1 MNKITRKQYV
11 HENVVHDFMKDE
23 DGNVINTIQNY
34 ADLVAMGLD
43 FVPVVGTVAGSAI
56 DAGSALV
63 DVAQG
68 EYGDA
73 AIRGIQAIPGAGSA
87 ALATKLGAKGIGKM
101 TGKAL
106 TSTPSKVATSAA
118 GFVPGVVG
126 SGEDS
131 GEEGAD
137 DESTAASKTAAQAA
151 SDSQELVR
159 NFAASQLLGN
169 KRIIKHGT
177 LQTFESVSS
186 DITRCVILENIRT
199 QAARRTIG
207 RMGGGNRRPDG
218 PDGPRRDGDTPDTP
232 DTPDTKDK
240 KSGLLARTLAPGL
253 GPAALL
259 GTVFGLPMAVGKL
272 YGSDTSAPA
281 GQGPGAKSADGDMP
295 AQGGVASV
303 LDRLSAVYGFIPGFN
318 PAGAALGALGRRV
331 GT

>member
-11 HENVVHDFMKDE
+11 HENVVHNFMKDE

-34 ADLVAMGLD
+34 GDLVAMGLD
-43 FVPVVGTVAGSAI
+43 FVPVVGTVASAVI

-73 AIRGIQAIPGAGSA
+73 AIRGIQTIPGVGSA

-106 TSTPSKVATSAA
+106 ASTPSKIATNAA
-118 GFVPGVVG
+118 GFVPGLVG
-126 SGEDS
+126 G
-131 GEEGAD
+131 GEEGAN
-137 DESTAASKTAAQAA
+137 DESTEASKNAAQAA

-186 DITRCVILENIRT
+186 DITRCVILENIQS
-199 QAARRTIG
+199 QAVRRGLG
-207 RMGGGNRRPDG
+207 RMRGGNRRPDA
-218 PDGPRRDGDTPDTP
+218 PDGPRRDGDTP

-259 GTVFGLPMAVGKL
+259 GTAFGLPMAVGKL

-281 GQGPGAKSADGDMP
+281 GQGPGSQGDGDMP

-318 PAGAALGALGRRV
+318 PAGAAIGALGRRV
-331 GT
+331 GA

>member
-1 MNKITRKQYV
+1 
-11 HENVVHDFMKDE
+11 MKDE

-73 AIRGIQAIPGAGSA
+73 ALRGIQAIPGVGSA
-87 ALATKLGAKGIGKM
+87 ALATRLGAKGIGKM

-106 TSTPSKVATSAA
+106 TSTPSKVVTSAA
-118 GFVPGVVG
+118 GFVPGLVG
-126 SGEDS
+126 G

-137 DESTAASKTAAQAA
+137 DESTEASKNAAQAA

-159 NFAASQLLGN
+159 NFAASQIFGN
-169 KRIIKHGT
+169 KRIIRHGT
-177 LQTFESVSS
+177 VQTFESVSS
-186 DITRCVILENIRT
+186 DITRCVILENIQS
-199 QAARRTIG
+199 QAARRSLG
-207 RMGGGNRRPDG
+207 RMRGGNRRPDAPDG
-218 PDGPRRDGDTPDTP
+218 PDGPRRDGDGPDG
-232 DTPDTKDK
+232 PDTKDK
-240 KSGLLARTLAPGL
+240 QRGLLARTLAPGL

-281 GQGPGAKSADGDMP
+281 GQGPGSKGDGDMP

-318 PAGAALGALGRRV
+318 PAGAAIGALGRRV
-331 GT
+331 GA

>member
-1 MNKITRKQYV
+1 MNRKQYV

-106 TSTPSKVATSAA
+106 TSTPSKVVTSAA

-159 NFAASQLLGN
+159 NFAANQMFGN
-169 KRIIKHGT
+169 KRVIRHGT
-177 LQTFESVSS
+177 IQTFESVSS
-186 DITRCVILENIRT
+186 DITRCLLERT
-199 QAARRTIG
+199 GRERIVSGGLEAAAG
-207 RMGGGNRRPDG
+207 SGRRPRRGGDA
-218 PDGPRRDGDTPDTP
+218 PDAPDAP
-232 DTPDTKDK
+232 DVPEKQP
-240 KSGLLARTLAPGL
+240 GLLARTLSPGL

-259 GTVFGLPMAVGKL
+259 GTVFGIPLAVGKL

-281 GQGPGAKSADGDMP
+281 GQGPGGKSADGDMP

-318 PAGAALGALGRRV
+318 PAGAAIGALGRRV
-331 GT
+331 GA

>member
-1 MNKITRKQYV
+1 MSKITRKQYV
-11 HENVVHDFMKDE
+11 HENVVHNFMKDE

-43 FVPVVGTVAGSAI
+43 FVPVFGTAASAVI

-73 AIRGIQAIPGAGSA
+73 AIRGIQTIPGVGSA

-106 TSTPSKVATSAA
+106 ASTPSKIATNAA
-118 GFVPGVVG
+118 GFVPGLVG
-126 SGEDS
+126 G

-137 DESTAASKTAAQAA
+137 DESTTASKNAAQAA

-186 DITRCVILENIRT
+186 DITRCVILENIKT
-199 QAARRTIG
+199 QGARRTLG
-207 RMGGGNRRPDG
+207 RMGGRNRRPDA
-218 PDGPRRDGDTPDTP
+218 PDGPRRDGDGPDGP
-232 DTPDTKDK
+232 DAKDK
-240 KSGLLARTLAPGL
+240 QRGLLARTLAPGL

-281 GQGPGAKSADGDMP
+281 GQGPGSQGDGDMP

-318 PAGAALGALGRRV
+318 PAGAAIGALGRRV
-331 GT
+331 GA